1 MRVDYDT
8 PQIKP
13 LGGIKNALMEKRGK
27 KKNKP
32 EASARS

>member
-13 LGGIKNALMEKRGK
+13 LAGIKNALMDKRGK
-27 KKNKP
+27 KKNKG
-32 EASARS
+32 EGSARS